1 MSKSTSKSKLSSDR
15 RYFPLLLGSSIAL
28 CVIGI
33 TMVLSAS
40 SVSSIQSSG
49 SSFSIVFKQL
59 LFLGIGS
66 AFAFLAFK
74 IPTPIY
80 RKLAPLAVV
89 GSCALQLLIFTPL
102 GVNINGNRNWLEFGP
117 IRFQP
122 SEFGKLALV
131 LWVADALTRNAI
143 PLMDRLVRALLGSA
157 PILILVLA
165 GKDLGTAIIVFVTLF
180 AILFAA
186 GISGRTLSFF
196 GVLVILGTAALVV
209 SQSHRLKRFT
219 ALLDPFSVANYQSAG
234 WQPAHGIM
242 ALATGGLFGVGL
254 GAGSQ
259 KWGNLGP
266 EAHTDFIFAVIGEE
280 VGLFGTLMVV
290 AIFGV
295 ILWCGCSLAL
305 RVKDNF
311 SRLIAV
317 GVTAW
322 IVFQALTNMGS
333 SIGVFPV
340 IGVPLPFVS
349 YGGSSLISTLAA
361 VAILLRIAHDRAN
374 S

>member
-1 MSKSTSKSKLSSDR
+1 MPKATNSKISSDR
-15 RYFPLLLGSSIAL
+15 RYFPLLLGATIAL

-40 SVSSIQSSG
+40 SVAAIEASG
-49 SSFSIVFKQL
+49 SSFSIVLKQL
-59 LFLGIGS
+59 LFLAGGS
-66 AFAFLAFK
+66 ALGFLAFK

-80 RKLAPLAVV
+80 RKLAPLAVL
-89 GSCALQLLIFTPL
+89 GSCALQLLIFSPL

-131 LWVADALTRNAI
+131 LWVAEALTRSGVPI
-143 PLMDRLVRALLGSA
+143 MDRLVRALLGAS

-165 GKDLGTAIIVFVTLF
+165 GKDLGTAIIIFSTLF
-180 AILFAA
+180 VILFAA
-186 GISGRTLSFF
+186 GISGRTLTFF
-196 GVLVILGTAALVV
+196 GLLGLAGTAALVV

-219 ALLDPFSVANYQSAG
+219 ALFDPFSVANYQSAG
-234 WQPAHGIM
+234 WQSAHGIM
-242 ALATGGLFGVGL
+242 ALASGGLFGVGL

-259 KWGNLGP
+259 KWGHLGP

-280 VGLFGTLMVV
+280 IGLFGTLMVI

-305 RVKDNF
+305 RIKDGF

-317 GVTAW
+317 GVTTW
-322 IVFQALTNMGS
+322 IVLQAITNMGS
-333 SIGVFPV
+333 AIGVLPV
-340 IGVPLPFVS
+340 VGVPLPLVS

-361 VAILLRIAHDRAN
+361 IAILLRIAHDRAKA
-374 S
+374 

>member
-1 MSKSTSKSKLSSDR
+1 MRQARNGALGGRCIDQK
-15 RYFPLLLGSSIAL
+15 RYPAHGSL
-28 CVIGI
+28 D
-33 TMVLSAS
+33 
-40 SVSSIQSSG
+40 
-49 SSFSIVFKQL
+49 
-59 LFLGIGS
+59 
-66 AFAFLAFK
+66 
-74 IPTPIY
+74 
-80 RKLAPLAVV
+80 
-89 GSCALQLLIFTPL
+89 SCALRLGAHTYSCARRQRLGHGNHCLCDTLCDSLRCGDLGSHALIF
-102 GVNINGNRNWLEFGP
+102 G
-117 IRFQP
+117 
-122 SEFGKLALV
+122 
-131 LWVADALTRNAI
+131 
-143 PLMDRLVRALLGSA
+143 
-157 PILILVLA
+157 ILVL
-165 GKDLGTAIIVFVTLF
+165 LGT
-180 AILFAA
+180 
-186 GISGRTLSFF
+186 G
-196 GVLVILGTAALVV
+196 ALVV

-290 AIFGV
+290 AIFGI
-295 ILWCGCSLAL
+295 ILWCGCSLAV

-317 GVTAW
+317 GITAW

-361 VAILLRIAHDRAN
+361 VAILLRIAHDRAKP
-374 S
+374 